1 MTPLLELRDFQVSR
15 GGTPVVLGVT
25 LSLMPGEVLVLAGR
39 NGAGKTTFLEG
50 IAGLHETR
58 GELALDGR
66 FSERSTRRR
75 LRAGI
80 ALCAEGRSLFAEMSV
95 WDNLVLGGYLWERIE
110 ARRRAEAFLERFPLL
125 AERRAQ
131 KAGSMSGGE
140 QQLLAVCRALMSRP
154 RVLLLDEPTAGLA
167 PQWRAEIAE
176 LIRSQAARGDSAVI
190 LVDDNLE
197 FALDLADR
205 VVGLSAGRQA
215 FLLSRHEQ
223 PSPTLILQKL
233 LEAEQR
239 SLNLPETSHV

>member
-15 GGTPVVLGVT
+15 GRTPVVLGVT
-25 LSLMPGEVLVLAGR
+25 LDLMPGEVLALVGR
-39 NGAGKTTFLEG
+39 NGAGKTTLVEG

-58 GELALDGR
+58 GELVLDGR
-66 FSERSTRRR
+66 GVDRSTRRR
-75 LRAGI
+75 LRSGI

-95 WDNLVLGGYLWERIE
+95 WDNLTLGAYLWERGE
-110 ARRRAEAFLERFPLL
+110 ARRRAEGFLERFPFL
-125 AERRAQ
+125 AERRGQ

-176 LIRSQAARGDSAVI
+176 LIRSQAGREGSAVL

-197 FALDLADR
+197 FTLDLADR
-205 VVGLSAGRQA
+205 VAGLSAGRQV
-215 FLLSRHEQ
+215 FLLGRDEH
-223 PSPTLILQKL
+223 PTPASILQKL

-239 SLNLPETSHV
+239 SLNLSETSHV

>member
-15 GGTPVVLGVT
+15 GGRPVVLGVT
-25 LSLMPGEVLVLAGR
+25 LALVPGEVLVLAGR
-39 NGAGKTTFLEG
+39 NGAGKTTLLEG

-58 GELALDGR
+58 GELALDGCLL
-66 FSERSTRRR
+66 ERSTRRR
-75 LRAGI
+75 LRSGI
-80 ALCAEGRSLFAEMSV
+80 ALCAEGRSLFAEMTV
-95 WDNLVLGGYLWERIE
+95 WDNLALGGYLWERVE

-125 AERRAQ
+125 AERRGQ

-176 LIRSQAARGDSAVI
+176 LIRSQAAREESAVI

-197 FALDLADR
+197 LALDLADR

-215 FLLSRHEQ
+215 FHLSRHER
-223 PSPTLILQKL
+223 PTPTLILQRL